1 MYSLLCCQTKFSSTS
16 SKKKKRKFLWYYF
29 NSGEMAYRF
38 DDKLTL
44 VYKHQELTLESRN
57 VYKHPRNPLSF
68 CFFPFMDVSVRWHYS
83 ACFFLQQPIL
93 EDQKASV
100 TSYGRLTVLNDLKPS
115 NYSSF
120 NFLENMQSVSLLFLN
135 DPHMKV
141 S

>member
-1 MYSLLCCQTKFSSTS
+1 
-16 SKKKKRKFLWYYF
+16 
-29 NSGEMAYRF
+29 MAYRF